1 MMVGVSFLTFAT
13 FHFIP
18 GDPVDLICGI
28 ECSPEDRE
36 ALRDE
41 LGLNRPWFE
50 QYGDWLRGVAT
61 GDLGESILT
70 HLSVTTELSRRAPV
84 TLELMLLTV
93 TFSLVLGI
101 PPGILSAIRP
111 NSVFDWIARFAGVL
125 ALSVPTFY
133 VATLTIVFGLLWFG
147 WTPPQF
153 GTGYVSFFDDPWT
166 NLQEFVVPSFILALA
181 SAGVIMRLTRSSMLE
196 VMRNDY
202 IRTAWSKGLR
212 ERSVVWRHAFKN
224 ALIPVITV
232 IGLQIGGLIGGAVI
246 IEHIFGLSGVGK
258 YVLESVLTRDLFV
271 VQTLA
276 LLFALVYVLLNLLVD
291 IGYAWLDPRIRYT

>member
-1 MMVGVSFLTFAT
+1 M
-13 FHFIP
+13 
-18 GDPVDLICGI
+18 
-28 ECSPEDRE
+28 
-36 ALRDE
+36 
-41 LGLNRPWFE
+41 
-50 QYGDWLRGVAT
+50 
-61 GDLGESILT
+61 
-70 HLSVTTELSRRAPV
+70 
-84 TLELMLLTV
+84 
-93 TFSLVLGI
+93 
-101 PPGILSAIRP
+101 
-111 NSVFDWIARFAGVL
+111 L

-133 VATLTIVFGLLWFG
+133 IATLTIVFGLLWLD

-153 GTGYVSFFDDPWT
+153 GVGYVSFFDDPWT
-166 NLQEFVVPSFILALA
+166 NLQEFVIPSFILALA

-212 ERSVVWRHAFKN
+212 ERTVVWRHAFKN

-246 IEHIFGLSGVGK
+246 IESIFGLSGVGK
-258 YVLESVLTRDLFV
+258 YVLESVITRDLFV

-291 IGYAWLDPRIRYT
+291 IGYAWLDPRIRYN